1 MAEEY
6 SRIVDYV
13 QVPIFARLG
22 WGRERKGF
30 QAFFQIGPQVG
41 FYLSEKTEANFD
53 IDHPNTSARVS
64 KISSSTYSNMY
75 HMSVENKVDYGIAG
89 GLGLEFSHRRLGHF
103 LVEGR
108 YYFGLGNIYGNS
120 KRDFFGK
127 SNYANILIKAAYL
140 FDISKSKNPKIK

>member
-1 MAEEY
+1 MDKHMKHIQSILAALLSAMALV
-6 SRIVDYV
+6 SCNDWLTLGPIDYY
-13 QVPIFARLG
+13 G
-22 WGRERKGF
+22 
-30 QAFFQIGPQVG
+30 
-41 FYLSEKTEANFD
+41 SESYWKTEANFD

-64 KISSSTYSNMY
+64 KISSSIYSNMY